1 LNMRLR
7 LLRLCHDKFLSH
19 QSHCSLG
26 VHHETLIRGSRNQ
39 FDRLDLGQSRVPIT
53 HLSRALEADRTD
65 FRGKPEAPAPEAK
78 PERAED
84 LEKAPVGAEPCG
96 ALAINQACPDG
107 VTTSLPSGTKQ
118 A

>member
-1 LNMRLR
+1 MRPSFADR
-7 LLRLCHDKFLSH
+7 TTSRSF
-19 QSHCSLG
+19 
-26 VHHETLIRGSRNQ
+26 GSRTVA
-39 FDRLDLGQSRVPIT
+39 RSIT

-78 PERAED
+78 PEQAED

-96 ALAINQACPDG
+96 VLAINQACPDG
-107 VTTSLPSGTKQ
+107 VTTRLPWGTKQ

>member
-1 LNMRLR
+1 MLVIDFAARLALNMRLR

-84 LEKAPVGAEPCG
+84 LEKKAGWCG
-96 ALAINQACPDG
+96 ALRGLGD
-107 VTTSLPSGTKQ
+107 
-118 A
+118 

>member
-1 LNMRLR
+1 
-7 LLRLCHDKFLSH
+7 
-19 QSHCSLG
+19 
-26 VHHETLIRGSRNQ
+26 
-39 FDRLDLGQSRVPIT
+39 LDLGQSRVPIT

-84 LEKAPVGAEPCG
+84 LEKAPVGAEPCE

-107 VTTSLPSGTKQ
+107 ALRAYHRALSRHEKQ
-118 A
+118 NIQRDDVLIVFGRLHSVDRALTVEPDRC